1 MAIRNIVKDGDEI
14 LTKVCRPV
22 EKFDSKL
29 GMLLDDMAET
39 MHQADGVGLAA
50 PQVGILRRVMVVDI
64 GEGVIEF
71 VNPVF
76 VEQSGEQECVEGC
89 LSFPGE
95 YGVTKRP
102 YRVVVRAQ
110 DRNGEFFEMES
121 EGFRAD
127 VCCHEMDHLDGVV
140 FKQRAVRMLTK
151 EELENMK

>member
-1 MAIRNIVKDGDEI
+1 M
-14 LTKVCRPV
+14 
-22 EKFDSKL
+22 
-29 GMLLDDMAET
+29 
-39 MHQADGVGLAA
+39 
-50 PQVGILRRVMVVDI
+50 
-64 GEGVIEF
+64 
-71 VNPVF
+71 
-76 VEQSGEQECVEGC
+76 EGC

-110 DRNGEFFEMES
+110 DRNGEFFELES

-127 VCCHEMDHLDGVV
+127 ACCHEMDHLDGVV